1 MKKILS
7 RAVLAALVTLSATG
21 AQAASIE
28 VTKESSSL
36 IKIDNSVKYKAS
48 QATSNGK
55 VTVSK
60 EAGNDLSG
68 TESVQPI
75 FIRTLAGQTSDAGE
89 LAIVEDGHIFIPLSV
104 YQTVNLNT
112 ISIKNN
118 KAYIALPAPR
128 RAGDMSYNGDRRNGV
143 RTIQLATIE
152 RNGTTYVDMSAT
164 SPLLGVQAIRTK
176 TGIELKAPLGALD
189 IPTRKEIKGSL
200 AWVFDPTVS
209 ASYGVPVAKSGTSVV
224 SPTWF
229 DLSEKGLAVKNG
241 VSLTYANTYKDEG
254 YRVWP
259 LVTNQFDPDL
269 TSKILNDKKYWQTIA
284 DDMVL
289 YALTYGYDGYN
300 LDFEDVH
307 YKDKAKLT
315 SFVTYLTQRLHEFNI
330 YVSMD
335 VTGYSDS
342 ENWSMVY
349 DRKHL
354 GKVLDYMV
362 LMAYDEVWAS
372 SPEAGPVASY
382 PWVKRNATALTREV
396 SPEKIVLGV
405 PYYMRVWQRTISVDD
420 KGKVT
425 YGKAKSRT
433 LTMKEAEELKAIYAD
448 RVQWDDDLKLHYLRF
463 GNDELGEQ
471 LLAYAE
477 TGKEP
482 RIAGGLRNK
491 SATISEV
498 WFEDEASMAYKRELM
513 SELKLAGFAAWRK
526 GFETSSFRQFMYN
539 DAVPAKNVPHGT
551 AKKITKLPSFNGNE
565 SAATKQ
571 NAGANPFTSSG
582 ETAGTVSAG
591 ATSTGVAVTGSSSTK
606 VAVTKES

>member
-1 MKKILS
+1 MKQILT
-7 RAVLAALVTLSATG
+7 RAVLAALVTLSASG
-21 AQAASIE
+21 VQAASIE
-28 VTKESSSL
+28 VTKENSSL
-36 IKIDNSVKYKAS
+36 IKMDTSVKQKTLTTTDNV
-48 QATSNGK
+48 QVINR
-55 VTVSK
+55 
-60 EAGNDLSG
+60 ENLGN
-68 TESVQPI
+68 TARVQPI
-75 FIRTLAGQTSDAGE
+75 TIRTLAGQTTVVQEAA
-89 LAIVEDGHIFIPLSV
+89 LVEGSHILIPLSV
-104 YQTVNLNT
+104 YQTVNLNRVT
-112 ISIKNN
+112 LKDA
-118 KAYIALPAPR
+118 KAYITLPAPR
-128 RAGDMSYNGDRRNGV
+128 RAGDMSYNGDRRNGE
-143 RTIQLATIE
+143 RTIRLATIQ
-152 RNGTTYVDMSAT
+152 RGDVIYVDMSAT
-164 SPLLGVQAIRTK
+164 SPILGVEAIRTK
-176 TGIELKAPLGALD
+176 SGIELKAPLGALD
-189 IPTRKEIKGSL
+189 IPARKEIKGSL
-200 AWVFDPTVS
+200 AWVFDPFIS
-209 ASYGVPVAKSGTSVV
+209 DAYGAPVAKTGTSVV

-229 DLSEKGLAVKNG
+229 DLSKNG
-241 VSLTYANTYKDEG
+241 LTVKPGMDLKYLAIYKFDG

-259 LVTNQFDPDL
+259 LVTNNFDPDF
-269 TSKILNDKKYWQTIA
+269 TSKILNDKKYWQIIA

-307 YKDKAKLT
+307 YKDRAKLT
-315 SFVTYLTQRLHEFNI
+315 SFVAYLTKRLHEFNI
-330 YVSMD
+330 FVSMD

-354 GKVLDYMV
+354 GELVDYMV

-433 LTMKEAEELKAIYAD
+433 LTMKEAEELKATYAD

-526 GFETSSFRQFMYN
+526 GFETPTFRQFMYN

-551 AKKITKLPSFNGNE
+551 AKKITKLPSFNGNG
-565 SAATKQ
+565 STAAKAD
-571 NAGANPFTSSG
+571 AGANPFTTGS
-582 ETAGTVSAG
+582 ETADTASTG
-591 ATSTGVAVTGSSSTK
+591 ATVTGSFSNGTSSTK
-606 VAVTKES
+606 VAITKES